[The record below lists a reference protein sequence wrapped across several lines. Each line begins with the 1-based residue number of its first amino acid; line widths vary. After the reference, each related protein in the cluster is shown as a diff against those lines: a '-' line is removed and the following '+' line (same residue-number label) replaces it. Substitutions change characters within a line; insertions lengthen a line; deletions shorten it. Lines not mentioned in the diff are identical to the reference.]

1 MGDYISKKRTI
12 KFYLSKSEECSVYI
26 NDSVS
31 YEKLSNI
38 NFVEHMVLHNNG
50 ESIEP
55 KGVYSDQV
63 TINFFAFNRKLN
75 IFSVYFENHKDYANF
90 TIEYDYT
97 AKNLLKSVIDLEKN
111 KKISNRIQKNFIKP
125 NNSTNSSLDK

>member
-1 MGDYISKKRTI
+1 MRIFIGDYISKKRII
-12 KFYLSKSEECSVYI
+12 KFFLSKSEECSVLI
-26 NDSVS
+26 NDFVI

-63 TINFFAFNRKLN
+63 AISFFAFNRKLN
-75 IFSVYFENHKDYANF
+75 IFSVYFENPKDYANF
-90 TIEYDYT
+90 TIEYDYI
-97 AKNLLKSVIDLEKN
+97 AKNLLKSVIEPEKN
-111 KKISNRIQKNFIKP
+111 KRISNIRKNLMTI
-125 NNSTNSSLDK
+125 L